1 MYHTAIESLETAT
14 VRIPVREGILPTP
27 RIRETD
33 PLGSHDEP
41 TLSTRW
47 FYLKADAP
55 AKITT
60 EILSSFREKR
70 TALKAEIGRDLDAG
84 REPRFRFMVLASER
98 PGVFSLGGDLK
109 FFQEKIAAKDR
120 EGLRAYAKAC
130 IDMVHDTVTGFGLPL
145 TTIALV
151 RGTAQ
156 GGGFEGA
163 LAHNV
168 LIAERQS
175 QLGLPEIMFNMF
187 PGMGAYQLLCRR
199 LPPAKAEQLILSGRT
214 YSAEELYEM
223 GVVDVL
229 ADEGKGEE
237 AVWDYIRQA
246 HPKRNG
252 RDALRRVVRETDAVR
267 YEDLAKSVDIWI
279 ETAFS
284 LSASDLKMMDFLVR
298 AQQRMSY

>member
-1 MYHTAIESLETAT
+1 MYNNAIENLETA
-14 VRIPVREGILPTP
+14 VRTPVEGTTFPIPQV
-27 RIRETD
+27 RETD
-33 PLGSHDEP
+33 PLGLYDELA
-41 TLSTRW
+41 LSTRW
-47 FYLKADAP
+47 FYLKAEAP
-55 AKITT
+55 AKITN
-60 EILSSFREKR
+60 EVLSSFRDKR
-70 TALKAEIGRDLDAG
+70 AALEAEIRRDLDAG

-98 PGVFSLGGDLK
+98 AGVFSLGGDLK
-109 FFQEKIAAKDR
+109 FFKEKIAARDR
-120 EGLRAYAKAC
+120 EALKTYAKDC

-168 LIAERQS
+168 LIAEKGS
-175 QLGLPEIMFNMF
+175 QMGLPEIMFNMF

-199 LPPAKAEQLILSGRT
+199 LPPAKAEQLILSGKT

-229 ADEGKGEE
+229 ADKGKGEE
-237 AVWDYIRQA
+237 AVWEYIRQA
-246 HPKRNG
+246 HSKRNG
-252 RDALRRVVRETDAVR
+252 RDALRRVVRETDAFR
-267 YEDLAKSVDIWI
+267 YEDLVKSVDVWVDA
-279 ETAFS
+279 AFN
-284 LSASDLKMMDFLVR
+284 LSESDLKMMDFIVR